1 MYCILFI
8 ENILRYLVIELFLIQ
23 YLCDRIQGKMD
34 LNNIAV

>member
-23 YLCDRIQGKMD
+23 FLLDKTQGKMD
-34 LNNIAV
+34 LNNLDV